1 MQFSDQAKRE
11 LRQWAMGKA
20 PGQHRRNCPDCSAT
34 RSKKSDECL
43 SASILGE
50 KVLANCRHCG
60 ASGRI
65 NIFEDKKPYL
75 AYSNPR
81 PVNSDSHSGPY
92 TAPHAAPPASNK
104 AVKDIRDSLDA
115 VSRLWLKG
123 RGISD
128 AVAERY
134 GVTAARAWF
143 RDLKREGPA
152 ISFPYYVN
160 EGIAGHKVRSTEAKD
175 HVCDKGLYSLFG
187 IQLVDLEK
195 ESQIIICEG
204 EPDCLAVAEAG
215 INNPVSVPNGASSFG
230 TFQESE
236 DPKTQYG
243 FLWSAKEKLDEAK
256 RIVIATDNDEP
267 GEKLAD
273 ELARRI
279 GKHRC
284 WRAKFPEGCKD
295 ANDVLLK
302 FGKEV
307 LIKAIKDAE
316 PWPID
321 GLYEADQF
329 FPSVMHLFENGF
341 DDRVLTGLPPV
352 DDLYS
357 VGKGLLTVVTGIPGN
372 GKSTFV
378 DQLMVNCSRR
388 YGYIHAICSFENPI
402 DVHIGKLAQ
411 ILVQKHFF
419 KTDLPGA
426 SMTKDELNEVL
437 PFIHKHFKFM
447 HQDDGKKATIESII
461 ERIKTAVF
469 RWGVRGVVVDP
480 YNYIHRPRSAESET
494 QFIDD
499 ILTELRLVAKLY
511 DLHIWFIAHPTKM
524 QMDGEGNYQVP
535 KGYSISGS
543 AAWFSKPD
551 FGLTVHRQPDAPGMV
566 KISCWKVRFD
576 WLGRVG
582 ETEIVYDNCR
592 HIYMADAFSDMSPMN
607 ESSGPNSYRAAKGWL
622 S

>member
-1 MQFSDQAKRE
+1 MQTHFSEAAKEE
-11 LRQWAMGKA
+11 LRQWARGK
-20 PGQHRRNCPDCSAT
+20 PNGQHRRTCPDCSPT
-34 RSKKSDECL
+34 RIKKKEECL
-43 SASILGE
+43 SANISPDC
-50 KVLANCRHCG
+50 VLANCRHCG

-65 NIFEDKKPYL
+65 NFEERK
-75 AYSNPR
+75 
-81 PVNSDSHSGPY
+81 
-92 TAPHAAPPASNK
+92 AAPPRPFMTPLAPHRSPMTSNK
-104 AVKDIRDSLDA
+104 AVKGIETSLDA
-115 VSRLWLKG
+115 VARLWLKG
-123 RGISD
+123 RAIGEET
-128 AVAERY
+128 AKRY
-134 GVTAARAWF
+134 GVTAARAYF
-143 RDLKREGPA
+143 MGIKRETNA

-160 EGIAGHKVRSTEAKD
+160 GGVVGHKVRSTEEKD

-195 ESQIIICEG
+195 ESQIIVCEG
-204 EPDCLAVAEAG
+204 EPDCLAMAEAG
-215 INNPVSVPNGASSFG
+215 IANPVSVPNGASSFG
-230 TFQESE
+230 SFQQENG
-236 DPKTQYG
+236 DPKAQYG
-243 FLWSAKEKLDEAK
+243 FLWSAKDKIDAAK
-256 RIVIATDNDEP
+256 RIIVATDMDEP
-267 GEKLAD
+267 GDKLAD

-284 WRAKFPEGCKD
+284 WRVKYPEGCKD

-302 FGKEV
+302 KGKDV
-307 LIKAIKDAE
+307 LAQCVRDAE

-329 FPSVMHLFENGF
+329 FPKVVDLFKNGF
-341 DDRVLTGLPPV
+341 GDRVLTGLTPV
-352 DDLYS
+352 DELYS
-357 VGKGLLTVVTGIPGN
+357 IGKGLLTVVTGIPGN
-372 GKSTFV
+372 GKSQFV
-378 DQLMVNCSRR
+378 DQLMVNTARR
-388 YGYIHAICSFENPI
+388 YGYTHAICSFENPV

-419 KTDLPGA
+419 RTDLPGDM
-426 SMTKDELNEVL
+426 MTEAELNGVL

-447 HQDDGKKATIESII
+447 HQDDGKKATIESIV

-499 ILTELRLVAKLY
+499 ILTELRLVAKLH

-524 QMDGEGNYQVP
+524 QMDAEGQYQVP

-551 FGLTVHRQPDAPGMV
+551 FGLTVHRLPDHPGMV

-576 WLGRVG
+576 WLGRIG
-582 ETEIVYDNCR
+582 ETEIVYDNVR
-592 HIYMADAFSDMSPMN
+592 HIYMADAFEVMSPMGPAQ
-607 ESSGPNSYRAAKGWL
+607 GPNSYREARGWL
-622 S
+622 A

>member
-1 MQFSDQAKRE
+1 MDFSEQAKNE
-11 LRQWAMGKA
+11 LRQWGRTKS
-20 PGQHRRNCPDCSAT
+20 PGQYRRTCPDCSPGRT
-34 RSKKSDECL
+34 KKREECL
-43 SASILGE
+43 SASVTSE

-60 ASGRI
+60 ASGRVNLEEKI
-65 NIFEDKKPYL
+65 IPFRPH
-75 AYSNPR
+75 AGPSYSHVPSA
-81 PVNSDSHSGPY
+81 PH
-92 TAPHAAPPASNK
+92 TAPSASNK
-104 AVKDIRDSLDA
+104 AVKDIRPTLDA
-115 VSRLWLKG
+115 VARLWLKG
-123 RGISD
+123 RAISD
-128 AVAERY
+128 STAERY
-134 GVTAARAWF
+134 GVIAARAWF
-143 RDLKREGPA
+143 RDLNREGPA
-152 ISFPYYVN
+152 IAFPYHVN
-160 EGIAGHKVRSTEAKD
+160 GGVAGHKVRSTEAKD

-187 IQLVDLEK
+187 IQLVDLDK
-195 ESQIIICEG
+195 ESQIIVCEG
-204 EPDCLAVAEAG
+204 EADCLAVAEAG
-215 INNPVSVPNGASSFG
+215 IPNPVSVPNGASSFG

-236 DPKTQYG
+236 DPKAQYG
-243 FLWSAKEKLDEAK
+243 FLWSAKEKIDAAK
-256 RIVIATDNDEP
+256 RIYIATDMDEP
-267 GEKLAD
+267 GEKLAE

-284 WRAKFPEGCKD
+284 WRVKFPDGCKD
-295 ANDVLLK
+295 ANDTLLK
-302 FGKEV
+302 HGKDAV
-307 LIKAIKDAE
+307 IKAIKDAE

-329 FPSVMHLFENGF
+329 FENVLDLFHNGF
-341 DDRVLTGLPPV
+341 DDRVLTGLTPV

-357 VGKGLLTVVTGIPGN
+357 IGKGLLTVVTGIPGN

-378 DQLMVNCSRR
+378 DQLMVNASRR
-388 YGYIHAICSFENPI
+388 YGYIHAVCSFENPV

-411 ILVQKHFF
+411 VLVQKHFF

-426 SMTKDELNEVL
+426 TMNEEELRNAL
-437 PFIHKHFKFM
+437 GFIHKHFKFM

-480 YNYIHRPRSAESET
+480 YNYISRPRSAESET

-511 DLHIWFIAHPTKM
+511 GLHIWFIAHPTKM
-524 QMDGEGNYQVP
+524 QMDAEGDYQVP

-551 FGLTVHRQPDAPGMV
+551 FGLTVHRQPNSPGLV

-582 ETEIVYDNCR
+582 DTEVVYDNCR
-592 HIYMADAFSDMSPMN
+592 HIYMADAFSDMSPM
-607 ESSGPNSYRAAKGWL
+607 EPSKGPNSYREARGWL
-622 S
+622 A

>member
-1 MQFSDQAKRE
+1 MQIHFSEAAKNE
-11 LRQWAMGKA
+11 LRQWARGK
-20 PGQHRRNCPDCSAT
+20 PIGQYRRTCPDCSAS
-34 RSKKSDECL
+34 RAKKRDECL
-43 SASILGE
+43 SASVTAE

-60 ASGRI
+60 ASGRVNLEEKI
-65 NIFEDKKPYL
+65 LPFK
-75 AYSNPR
+75 PR
-81 PVNSDSHSGPY
+81 PSY
-92 TAPHAAPPASNK
+92 TPSAPRESPPASAG
-104 AVKDIRDSLDA
+104 AVKDIRPSLDA

-123 RGISD
+123 RGISEETG
-128 AVAERY
+128 ERY
-134 GVTAARAWF
+134 GVKAARAF
-143 RDLKREGPA
+143 FPRELKREGPA
-152 ISFPYYVN
+152 IAFPYHVN
-160 EGIAGHKVRSTEAKD
+160 GGVAGHKVRSTEAKD

-187 IQLVDLEK
+187 IQLVDLDK
-195 ESQIIICEG
+195 ESQIVVCEG
-204 EPDCLAVAEAG
+204 EPDCLALAEAG
-215 INNPVSVPNGASSFG
+215 IPNPVSVPNGASSFG
-230 TFQESE
+230 SFQESD
-236 DPKTQYG
+236 DPKANYG
-243 FLWSAKEKLDEAK
+243 FLWSAKEKLDAAK
-256 RIVIATDNDEP
+256 RIVIATDMDEP
-267 GEKLAD
+267 GDKIAE

-284 WRAKFPEGCKD
+284 WRVKFPEGCKD
-295 ANDVLLK
+295 ANDTLLK
-302 FGKEV
+302 HGKEA
-307 LIKAIKDAE
+307 LIKAVKDAE

-329 FPSVMHLFENGF
+329 FDSVMNLFHNGF
-341 DDRVLTGLPPV
+341 DDRVLTGLTPV

-357 VGKGLLTVVTGIPGN
+357 IGKGLLTVVTGIPGN

-378 DQLMVNCSRR
+378 DQLMINASRR
-388 YGYIHAICSFENPI
+388 YGYTHAVCSFENPV

-419 KTDLPGA
+419 KTELPGPM
-426 SMTKDELNEVL
+426 MTEDELNNVL

-480 YNYIHRPRSAESET
+480 YNYIHRPRNVESET

-511 DLHIWFIAHPTKM
+511 GLHIWFIAHPTKM
-524 QMDGEGNYQVP
+524 QMDAEGDYQVP

-551 FGLTVHRQPDAPGMV
+551 FGLTVHRQPNTPGMV

-582 ETEIVYDNCR
+582 ETEVVYDNCR
-592 HIYMADAFSDMSPMN
+592 HIYMADAFSDMTPM
-607 ESSGPNSYRAAKGWL
+607 EAGKAPNSYREARGWI